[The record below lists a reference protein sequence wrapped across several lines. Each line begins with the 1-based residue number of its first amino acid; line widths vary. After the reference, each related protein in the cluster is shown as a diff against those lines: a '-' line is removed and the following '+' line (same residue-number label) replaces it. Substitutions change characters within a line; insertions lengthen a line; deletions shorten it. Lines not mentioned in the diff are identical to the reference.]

1 MESKPLKIDR
11 LATAAEH
18 PAYARSKSP
27 SMHQI
32 ESFMRLAGQ
41 EVPDNP
47 TIPSDEVRLL
57 RARLILE
64 EALETINRGLGVD
77 VLMYVEGFGDEAIPD
92 FKDLGFKISRPA
104 DIVELVDGCC
114 DVEVVTKGTLV
125 AFGVRDYVP
134 QALVN
139 ENNLEKF
146 GPGGYRHPDTGK
158 WIKPKDHKPPD
169 LAQALRLQGCPEEL
183 LTAKE

>member
-1 MESKPLKIDR
+1 ME
-11 LATAAEH
+11 
-18 PAYARSKSP
+18 
-27 SMHQI
+27 
-32 ESFMRLAGQ
+32 LAGQ
-41 EVPDNP
+41 ELPERP

-77 VLMYVEGFGDEAIPD
+77 LHLFVEGCGDEPFPD
-92 FKDLGFKISRPA
+92 FKDIGFTIERPA
-104 DIVELVDGCC
+104 DLIELVDGCC
-114 DVEVVTKGTLV
+114 DVEVVTKGTLA
-125 AFGVRDYVP
+125 AFGVRDHVP
-134 QALVN
+134 QSLVN

-158 WIKPKDHKPPD
+158 WIKPKGHKPPD